1 MGLDPISILIRSHLL
16 YTKSKEYIV
25 EFDQL
30 DLQKALKILD
40 TLPQT
45 PQVKLQKQEIQKRI
59 NKITDT
65 TIKELLSK
73 HEIKKEE
80 LKPTLKEEPTPTKEP
95 QTTPT
100 PCKNLV
106 VSTPKDNT
114 YTTYHNNTNKV
125 NLGKLSERE
134 ANLLF
139 AIFQKLKDQGNTLIR
154 FEPQDL
160 KRMLN
165 IDISNE
171 RLSEVVIK
179 LWDSIK
185 TADFWKI
192 SETET
197 SIIQENY
204 MLFSRCKIELNKPS
218 KDLKYLE
225 IQLNDNYQYLLN
237 NLGMGQYT
245 SFNLLEFQRVRGK
258 YAKTLYRLLKQYKS
272 TGILSVEWSQFRELL
287 DIPKDYE
294 MRNIDQKVLTP
305 SIKELNK
312 IYPFEHLSY
321 KKERKS
327 HDKRKVTHID
337 FYFEQLPQGETKKQK
352 QDDKQRAQR
361 DIKLIAW
368 DIHNQIA
375 KRNAKATME
384 ARFLELKT
392 LIGYQFRHNDS
403 GIVLQIDN
411 TTFEKNQMF
420 LHVSYPKS
428 KHNPQKFLV
437 SNKTFALELLY
448 VNGYSLK
455 KDMLEIDPPSIHP
468 ITNEPIKEFA
478 QYIGKTINITNF
490 NVDQCPEG
498 INNYLKITR
507 IVKLNDNRICISVQ
521 DVDKPEKLL
530 KPFIAKDEKHLKNWF
545 KKHYR

>member
-1 MGLDPISILIRSHLL
+1 M
-16 YTKSKEYIV
+16 

-40 TLPQT
+40 ALPQ
-45 PQVKLQKQEIQKRI
+45 
-59 NKITDT
+59 

-80 LKPTLKEEPTPTKEP
+80 LEPTLTPKPTPIKEP
-95 QTTPT
+95 QTTIT
-100 PCKNLV
+100 PCKDLV
-106 VSTPKDNT
+106 VSAPKDNT

-139 AIFQKLKDQGNTLIR
+139 AIFQRLKDQGNTLIR

-245 SFNLLEFQRVRGK
+245 SFNLLEFQQVRGK

-272 TGILSVEWSQFRELL
+272 TGILSVEWTQFRELL
-287 DIPKDYE
+287 DIPKDYK
-294 MRNIDQKVLTP
+294 MRNIDQKILTP
-305 SIKELNK
+305 SLKELKK

-321 KKERKS
+321 KKERRS

-337 FYFEQLPQGETKKQK
+337 FYFEPLPKGETKKQK
-352 QDDKQRAQR
+352 QADKQRAKR
-361 DIKLIAW
+361 DIKLVAW
-368 DIHNQIA
+368 DINNQIA
-375 KRNAKATME
+375 KRNAKSTIE
-384 ARFLELKT
+384 ARLLELKT
-392 LIGYQFRHNDS
+392 LIGYQFKNNN
-403 GIVLQIDN
+403 GTVLQIDN
-411 TTFEKNQMF
+411 TTFEKNQML

-428 KHNPQKFLV
+428 KNNPQKLRV
-437 SNKTFALELLY
+437 SSKTFALEFLF

-455 KDMLEIDPPSIHP
+455 KDTLLEEIDPPSIHP

-478 QYIGKTINITNF
+478 EYIGKTIHITNF
-490 NVDQCPEG
+490 NVDQCHEG

-507 IVKLNDNRICISVQ
+507 IVKLNDNRICVSVQ

-530 KPFIAKDEKHLKNWF
+530 KPFIAKNEKHLKNWF

>member
-1 MGLDPISILIRSHLL
+1 MNTNFEQLRKQELELRKLL
-16 YTKSKEYIV
+16 EV
-25 EFDQL
+25 
-30 DLQKALKILD
+30 LD

-45 PQVKLQKQEIQKRI
+45 TQIKLQKQKIQTYI
-59 NKITDT
+59 DKITPS
-65 TIKELLSK
+65 ILSGFNQKFKEITENLSN
-73 HEIKKEE
+73 EFEKE
-80 LKPTLKEEPTPTKEP
+80 KPTPLKES

-100 PCKNLV
+100 PCKDLV
-106 VSTPKDNT
+106 VATKDNT
-114 YTTYHNNTNKV
+114 YITYHNNTNKV

-139 AIFQKLKDQGNTLIR
+139 AIFQRLKDQGNTLIR

-160 KRMLN
+160 KRMIMVKSNLTNRQLLQVLKNLLDN
-165 IDISNE
+165 ISGANFWIIREHVENG
-171 RLSEVVIK
+171 EVYEDHK
-179 LWDSIK
+179 S
-185 TADFWKI
+185 
-192 SETET
+192 
-197 SIIQENY
+197 Y
-204 MLFSRCKIELNKPS
+204 MLFKQFEIRIHKPTQNIE
-218 KDLKYLE
+218 YLE
-225 IQLNDNYQYLLN
+225 VQLNDSYHYLLN

-245 SFNLLEFQRVRGK
+245 SFKLIEFQQVRGK

-272 TGILSVEWSQFRELL
+272 TGILSVEWDQFRELL

-305 SIKELNK
+305 SLKELRK

-321 KKERKS
+321 KKERRS
-327 HDKRKVTHID
+327 HDRRKVTHID
-337 FYFEQLPQGETKKQK
+337 FYFEQLPQGETKQQKQK
-352 QDDKQRAQR
+352 DKQRAKR

-368 DIHNQIA
+368 DINNQIA

-403 GIVLQIDN
+403 GTILQIDN
-411 TTFEKNQMF
+411 ATFEKNQML

-428 KHNPQKFLV
+428 KNNPQKLRV
-437 SNKTFALELLY
+437 SSKTFALEFLF

-455 KDMLEIDPPSIHP
+455 KDSLLEEIEPPKIHP

-478 QYIGKTINITNF
+478 EYIGKTIHITNF

-507 IVKLNDNRICISVQ
+507 IVKLNDNRICVSVQ

>member
-1 MGLDPISILIRSHLL
+1 M
-16 YTKSKEYIV
+16 

-30 DLQKALKILD
+30 ESQRSDLQKVLKELD
-40 TLPQT
+40 TLPKT
-45 PQVKLQKQEIQKRI
+45 PQIELQKQEIQDRI

-65 TIKELLSK
+65 IIKELLSK

-80 LKPTLKEEPTPTKEP
+80 LEPTLTPKPTPLKAP

-100 PCKNLV
+100 PCKDLV
-106 VSTPKDNT
+106 VITPKDNT
-114 YTTYHNNTNKV
+114 YTTYHNNANKV

-139 AIFQKLKDQGNTLIR
+139 AIFQRLKDQGNTLIR

-160 KRMLN
+160 KRMIMVKSNLTNRQLLQVLKNLLDN
-165 IDISNE
+165 ISGANFWIIREHVENG
-171 RLSEVVIK
+171 EVYE
-179 LWDSIK
+179 DH
-185 TADFWKI
+185 
-192 SETET
+192 T
-197 SIIQENY
+197 SY
-204 MLFSRCKIELNKPS
+204 MLFKQFEIRIHKPTQTIE
-218 KDLKYLE
+218 YLDV
-225 IQLNDNYQYLLN
+225 QLNDSYQYLLN
-237 NLGMGQYT
+237 NLGMGGQYT
-245 SFNLLEFQRVRGK
+245 SFKLLEFQRVRGK

-272 TGILSVEWSQFRELL
+272 TGILSVEWSQFKELL
-287 DIPKDYE
+287 DIPKDYKME
-294 MRNIDQKVLTP
+294 NIDQKVLTP
-305 SIKELNK
+305 SLKELRK

-352 QDDKQRAQR
+352 QKDKQRTKR
-361 DIKLIAW
+361 DIKLVAW
-368 DIHNQIA
+368 DINNQIA

-384 ARFLELKT
+384 ARFFELKT
-392 LIGYQFRHNDS
+392 LIGYQFRHNN
-403 GIVLQIDN
+403 GTILQIDN
-411 TTFEKNQMF
+411 ATFEKNQMF
-420 LHVSYPKS
+420 LHVSTNKNS
-428 KHNPQKFLV
+428 QKLPV
-437 SNKTFALELLY
+437 SNKTFALELLF

-455 KDMLEIDPPSIHP
+455 KDSLLEEIDPPKTHS

-478 QYIGKTINITNF
+478 EYIGKTIHITNF
-490 NVDQCPEG
+490 NVDKCPDG

-507 IVKLNDNRICISVQ
+507 IAKLNDNRICISIQ

-545 KKHYR
+545 KKYYK

>member
-1 MGLDPISILIRSHLL
+1 MDFEQLRKQELELRKLL
-16 YTKSKEYIV
+16 E
-25 EFDQL
+25 E
-30 DLQKALKILD
+30 LD
-40 TLPQT
+40 TFPQT
-45 PQVKLQKQEIQKRI
+45 PQIKLQKQKIQTYI
-59 NKITDT
+59 DKITPS
-65 TIKELLSK
+65 ILSGFNQKFKEITENS
-73 HEIKKEE
+73 HEFEKE
-80 LKPTLKEEPTPTKEP
+80 KPTPNKDP

-100 PCKNLV
+100 PCKDLV
-106 VSTPKDNT
+106 VTTKDNT
-114 YTTYHNNTNKV
+114 YITYHNNTNKV

-171 RLSEVVIK
+171 RLSEVVVK

-272 TGILSVEWSQFRELL
+272 TGILSVEWEQFRELL

-305 SIKELNK
+305 SLKELKK

-321 KKERKS
+321 KKERRS

-337 FYFEQLPQGETKKQK
+337 FYFEQLPQGETKQQKQK
-352 QDDKQRAQR
+352 DKQRAKR

-375 KRNAKATME
+375 KRNAKATIE
-384 ARFLELKT
+384 ARLLELKT
-392 LIGYQFRHNDS
+392 LIGYQFRHNN
-403 GIVLQIDN
+403 GTILQVDDA
-411 TTFEKNQMF
+411 TFEKNQMF
-420 LHVSYPKS
+420 LHVSTKKNS
-428 KHNPQKFLV
+428 QKLPV
-437 SNKTFALELLY
+437 SSKTFALEFLF

-455 KDMLEIDPPSIHP
+455 KDMLEIDPPSIHH

-478 QYIGKTINITNF
+478 EYIGKTIHITNF
-490 NVDQCPEG
+490 NVDKCPEG

-507 IVKLNDNRICISVQ
+507 IVKLNDNRICVSVQ
-521 DVDKPEKLL
+521 DVDNLEKLL

-545 KKHYR
+545 KKHYH

>member
-1 MGLDPISILIRSHLL
+1 MNTNFEQLRKQELELRKLL
-16 YTKSKEYIV
+16 E
-25 EFDQL
+25 
-30 DLQKALKILD
+30 ALD

-45 PQVKLQKQEIQKRI
+45 PQIKLQKQKIQTYI
-59 NKITDT
+59 DKITPS
-65 TIKELLSK
+65 ILSGFNQKFKEITENLSN
-73 HEIKKEE
+73 EFEKE
-80 LKPTLKEEPTPTKEP
+80 KPTPTKVP

-100 PCKNLV
+100 PCKDLV

-114 YTTYHNNTNKV
+114 YITYHNNANKV

-272 TGILSVEWSQFRELL
+272 TGILSVEWTQFRELL
-287 DIPKDYE
+287 DIPKDYT
-294 MRNIDQKVLTP
+294 MPNIDKFVLK
-305 SIKELNK
+305 IALKELRK

-321 KKERKS
+321 KKERRNS
-327 HDKRKVTHID
+327 HDRRKVTHID

-352 QDDKQRAQR
+352 QADKQRAKR

-368 DIHNQIA
+368 DI
-375 KRNAKATME
+375 KRQGIIKRSKET
-384 ARFLELKT
+384 LEVREMDLKS
-392 LIGYQFRHNDS
+392 LIGSLFENPN
-403 GIVLQIDN
+403 GVILKVENI
-411 TTFEKNQMF
+411 TKEKNQLFM
-420 LHVSYPKS
+420 HVSYPNRK
-428 KHNPQKFLV
+428 NPPQKIPV
-437 SNKTFALELLY
+437 SDKRYALEFLY
-448 VNGYSLK
+448 VSGGYTFK
-455 KDMLEIDPPSIHP
+455 KDNLLQEIETFTPNIHP
-468 ITNEPIKEFA
+468 ITNKPIKEFA
-478 QYIGKTINITNF
+478 EYIGKTIHITNF

-507 IVKLNDNRICISVQ
+507 IVKLNDNRICVSVQ

-545 KKHYR
+545 KKHFF

>member
-1 MGLDPISILIRSHLL
+1 M
-16 YTKSKEYIV
+16 

-30 DLQKALKILD
+30 DLQKVLKILD
-40 TLPQT
+40 ALPQ
-45 PQVKLQKQEIQKRI
+45 
-59 NKITDT
+59 

-80 LKPTLKEEPTPTKEP
+80 LEPTLTPKPTPIKEP
-95 QTTPT
+95 QTTIT
-100 PCKNLV
+100 PCKDLV
-106 VSTPKDNT
+106 VSAPKDNT

-139 AIFQKLKDQGNTLIR
+139 AIFQRLKDQGNTLIR

-245 SFNLLEFQRVRGK
+245 SFNLLEFQQVRGK

-272 TGILSVEWSQFRELL
+272 TGILSVEWTQFRELL
-287 DIPKDYE
+287 DIPKDYK
-294 MRNIDQKVLTP
+294 MRNIDQKILTP
-305 SIKELNK
+305 SLKELKK

-321 KKERKS
+321 KKERRS

-337 FYFEQLPQGETKKQK
+337 FYFEPLPKGETKKQK
-352 QDDKQRAQR
+352 QADKQRAKR
-361 DIKLIAW
+361 DIKLVAW

-375 KRNAKATME
+375 KRNAKSTIE
-384 ARFLELKT
+384 ARLLELKT
-392 LIGYQFRHNDS
+392 LIGYQFKNNN
-403 GIVLQIDN
+403 GTVLQIDN
-411 TTFEKNQMF
+411 TTFEKNQML

-428 KHNPQKFLV
+428 KNNPQKLRV
-437 SNKTFALELLY
+437 SSKTFALKFLF

-455 KDMLEIDPPSIHP
+455 KDTLLEEIDPPSIHP

-478 QYIGKTINITNF
+478 EYIGKTIHITNF

-507 IVKLNDNRICISVQ
+507 IVKLNDNRICVSVQ
-521 DVDKPEKLL
+521 DMDKPEKLL
-530 KPFIAKDEKHLKNWF
+530 KPFIAKNEKHLKNWF

>member
-1 MGLDPISILIRSHLL
+1 MNTNFEQLRKQELELRKLL
-16 YTKSKEYIV
+16 E
-25 EFDQL
+25 E
-30 DLQKALKILD
+30 LD

-45 PQVKLQKQEIQKRI
+45 PQIELQKQKIQTYI
-59 NKITDT
+59 DKITPS
-65 TIKELLSK
+65 ILSGFNQKFKEITEKLPN
-73 HEIKKEE
+73 EFEKE
-80 LKPTLKEEPTPTKEP
+80 KPTPTKEP

-100 PCKNLV
+100 PCKDLV
-106 VSTPKDNT
+106 VTTPKDKT
-114 YTTYHNNTNKV
+114 YITYHNNANKV

-139 AIFQKLKDQGNTLIR
+139 AIFQRLKDQGNTLIR

-160 KRMLN
+160 KRMIMVKSNLTNRQLLQVLKNLLDN
-165 IDISNE
+165 ISGAN
-171 RLSEVVIK
+171 
-179 LWDSIK
+179 
-185 TADFWKI
+185 FWI
-192 SETET
+192 IREHVENGEIYEDHT
-197 SIIQENY
+197 SY
-204 MLFSRCKIELNKPS
+204 MLFKQFEIRIHKPTQTIE
-218 KDLKYLE
+218 YLE
-225 IQLNDNYQYLLN
+225 VQLNDSYQYLLN
-237 NLGMGQYT
+237 NLGMGGQYT
-245 SFNLLEFQRVRGK
+245 SFKLLEFQRVRGK

-305 SIKELNK
+305 ALKELRE

-337 FYFEQLPQGETKKQK
+337 FYFEQLPQGETKKQA
-352 QDDKQRAQR
+352 DKQRAKR

-428 KHNPQKFLV
+428 KNNPQKFLV

-455 KDMLEIDPPSIHP
+455 KDNLLEEIDPPKIHP
-468 ITNEPIKEFA
+468 ITNEPIKEFDE
-478 QYIGKTINITNF
+478 YIGKTINITNF

-507 IVKLNDNRICISVQ
+507 IVKLNDNRICVSVQ

-545 KKHYR
+545 KKYYR

>member
-1 MGLDPISILIRSHLL
+1 M
-16 YTKSKEYIV
+16 

-30 DLQKALKILD
+30 ESQRSDLQKVLKELD

-45 PQVKLQKQEIQKRI
+45 PQIELQKQEIQDRI

-65 TIKELLSK
+65 IIRKLLSK

-80 LKPTLKEEPTPTKEP
+80 LEHTLKEKPIPLKDP
-95 QTTPT
+95 QTNPT
-100 PCKNLV
+100 PCKDLV
-106 VSTPKDNT
+106 VATKDNT

-160 KRMLN
+160 KRMIMVKSNLTNRQLLQILKNLLDN
-165 IDISNE
+165 ISGANFWI
-171 RLSEVVIK
+171 IK
-179 LWDSIK
+179 EHVENGEIYEDH
-185 TADFWKI
+185 
-192 SETET
+192 T
-197 SIIQENY
+197 SY
-204 MLFSRCKIELNKPS
+204 MLFKQFEIRIHKPTQTIE
-218 KDLKYLE
+218 YLDV
-225 IQLNDNYQYLLN
+225 QLNDSYQYLLN
-237 NLGMGQYT
+237 NLGMGGQYT

-272 TGILSVEWSQFRELL
+272 TGILSVEWDQFMELL
-287 DIPKDYE
+287 DIPKDYT
-294 MRNIDQKVLTP
+294 MPNVDKFVLK
-305 SIKELNK
+305 IALKELRK

-321 KKERKS
+321 KKERRS

-352 QDDKQRAQR
+352 QANKQRAKR
-361 DIKLIAW
+361 DIKLVAW
-368 DIHNQIA
+368 DINNQIS

-403 GIVLQIDN
+403 GIILQIDN
-411 TTFEKNQMF
+411 ATFENNQML
-420 LHVSYPKS
+420 LHVSYPKT
-428 KHNPQKFLV
+428 KKDPQKLRV
-437 SNKTFALELLY
+437 SNKTFALEFLF

-455 KDMLEIDPPSIHP
+455 KDSLLEEIEPPKIHP

-478 QYIGKTINITNF
+478 EYIGKTIHITNF

-507 IVKLNDNRICISVQ
+507 IVKLNDNRICISIQ

-530 KPFIAKDEKHLKNWF
+530 KPFIAKDEKHLRNWF

>member
-1 MGLDPISILIRSHLL
+1 M
-16 YTKSKEYIV
+16 
-25 EFDQL
+25 EFDQS

-40 TLPQT
+40 ALPQ
-45 PQVKLQKQEIQKRI
+45 
-59 NKITDT
+59 

-80 LKPTLKEEPTPTKEP
+80 LKPTLKEEPTPTKAP

-114 YTTYHNNTNKV
+114 YITYHNNANKV

-160 KRMLN
+160 RKMLG
-165 IDISNE
+165 IKISYDNLT
-171 RLSEVVIK
+171 RTARSMWNK
-179 LWDSIK
+179 IK
-185 TADFWKI
+185 TADFWEVRDI
-192 SETET
+192 IVNGRECVSEK
-197 SIIQENY
+197 NY
-204 MLFSRCKIELNKPS
+204 MLFQVCEIVSDKETREFLYM
-218 KDLKYLE
+218 D
-225 IQLNDNYQYLLN
+225 IQLNTGYQYLLN
-237 NLGMGQYT
+237 NLGMGGQYT

-272 TGILSVEWSQFRELL
+272 TGILSVEWTQFRELL

-305 SIKELNK
+305 SLKELRK

-327 HDKRKVTHID
+327 HDRRKVTHID
-337 FYFEQLPQGETKKQK
+337 FYFEQLPQGENKQQKQK
-352 QDDKQRAQR
+352 DKQRAKR

-368 DIHNQIA
+368 DINNQIA
-375 KRNAKATME
+375 KRSAKATME

-392 LIGYQFRHNDS
+392 LIGYQFRHNN
-403 GIVLQIDN
+403 GTILQINDA
-411 TTFEKNQMF
+411 TFEKNQMF
-420 LHVSYPKS
+420 LHVLTNKNS
-428 KHNPQKFLV
+428 QKFLV
-437 SNKTFALELLY
+437 SNKTFALELLF

-455 KDMLEIDPPSIHP
+455 KDNLLEEIDPPKIHP
-468 ITNEPIKEFA
+468 ITNKPIKEFDE
-478 QYIGKTINITNF
+478 YIGKTIHITNN
-490 NVDQCPEG
+490 NVDQFPDG
-498 INNYLKITR
+498 ITSYLKITN
-507 IVKLNDNRICISVQ
+507 IVKLNDNRICVSVQ

-545 KKHYR
+545 KKYYR

>member
-1 MGLDPISILIRSHLL
+1 MPMN
-16 YTKSKEYIV
+16 TN
-25 EFDQL
+25 FDQL
-30 DLQKALKILD
+30 RKQELELRKLLEELD
-40 TLPQT
+40 TFPQT
-45 PQVKLQKQEIQKRI
+45 PQIKLQKQKIQTYI
-59 NKITDT
+59 DKITPS
-65 TIKELLSK
+65 ILSGFNQKFKEITENLN
-73 HEIKKEE
+73 EFEKE
-80 LKPTLKEEPTPTKEP
+80 TQEPTPNKDP

-100 PCKNLV
+100 PCKDLV
-106 VSTPKDNT
+106 LATKDNT
-114 YTTYHNNTNKV
+114 YITYHNNTNKV

-139 AIFQKLKDQGNTLIR
+139 AIFQKLKDQRNTLIR

-171 RLSEVVIK
+171 RLSEVVVK

-204 MLFSRCKIELNKPS
+204 MLFSRCKIELNKPG

-225 IQLNDNYQYLLN
+225 VQLNDNYQYLIN

-272 TGILSVEWSQFRELL
+272 TGILSVEWTQFRELL
-287 DIPKDYE
+287 DIPKDYT
-294 MRNIDQKVLTP
+294 MPNIDKFVLKVAL
-305 SIKELNK
+305 KELKK

-321 KKERKS
+321 KKERKNS

-337 FYFEQLPQGETKKQK
+337 FYFEQLPQGETKQEKK
-352 QDDKQRAQR
+352 KDKQRAKR
-361 DIKLIAW
+361 DIKLVAW
-368 DIHNQIA
+368 DINHQIA
-375 KRNAKATME
+375 KRNAQSTME
-384 ARFLELKT
+384 ARLLELKT
-392 LIGYQFRHNDS
+392 LIGYQFRHSN
-403 GIVLQIDN
+403 GTILQIDN
-411 TTFEKNQMF
+411 ITFEKNQMF
-420 LHVSYPKS
+420 VHVCFPKTKKDPQKLHVSS
-428 KHNPQKFLV
+428 
-437 SNKTFALELLY
+437 KTFALELLF
-448 VNGYSLK
+448 VNGYSMK
-455 KDMLEIDPPSIHP
+455 KDSLSEEIDKIHP
-468 ITNEPIKEFA
+468 IANEPIKEFA
-478 QYIGKTINITNF
+478 EYIGKTIHITNF

-498 INNYLKITR
+498 ISNYLKITR
-507 IVKLNDNRICISVQ
+507 ITKLEDNRICISIQ
-521 DVDKPEKLL
+521 DVDKPDKLL

-545 KKHYR
+545 KKHYH

>member
-1 MGLDPISILIRSHLL
+1 MNTNFEQLRKQELELRKLL
-16 YTKSKEYIV
+16 E
-25 EFDQL
+25 E
-30 DLQKALKILD
+30 LD

-45 PQVKLQKQEIQKRI
+45 TQIELQKQEIQDRI

-65 TIKELLSK
+65 IIKELLSK

-80 LKPTLKEEPTPTKEP
+80 LEHTLKEKPTPLKAP
-95 QTTPT
+95 QTNPT
-100 PCKNLV
+100 PCKDLV
-106 VSTPKDNT
+106 VSTPKNNA
-114 YTTYHNNTNKV
+114 YTTYHNNANKV

-160 KRMLN
+160 KRMLG
-165 IDISNE
+165 IKISYDNLT
-171 RLSEVVIK
+171 RTARSMWNK
-179 LWDSIK
+179 IK
-185 TADFWKI
+185 TADFWEVRDI
-192 SETET
+192 IVNGRECVSEK
-197 SIIQENY
+197 NY
-204 MLFSRCKIELNKPS
+204 MLFQVCEIVSDKETREFLYM
-218 KDLKYLE
+218 D
-225 IQLNDNYQYLLN
+225 IQLNIGYHYLLN
-237 NLGMGQYT
+237 NLGMGGQYT
-245 SFNLLEFQRVRGK
+245 SFKLLEFQRVRGK

-305 SIKELNK
+305 SLKELKK

-321 KKERKS
+321 KKERRS

-337 FYFEQLPQGETKKQK
+337 FYFEQLPQGETKQQKQK
-352 QDDKQRAQR
+352 DKQRAKR
-361 DIKLIAW
+361 DIKLVAW
-368 DIHNQIA
+368 DINNQIA

-403 GIVLQIDN
+403 GIILQIDN
-411 TTFEKNQMF
+411 ATFEKNQML

-428 KHNPQKFLV
+428 KNNPQKLRV
-437 SNKTFALELLY
+437 SSKTFALEFLF

-455 KDMLEIDPPSIHP
+455 KDSLLEEIEHPKIHP

-478 QYIGKTINITNF
+478 EYIGKTIHITNF

-507 IVKLNDNRICISVQ
+507 IAKLNDNRICISIQ
-521 DVDKPEKLL
+521 DVDKPDKLL

>member
-1 MGLDPISILIRSHLL
+1 MPMN
-16 YTKSKEYIV
+16 TN
-25 EFDQL
+25 FDQL
-30 DLQKALKILD
+30 RKQELELRKLLEELD
-40 TLPQT
+40 TFPQT
-45 PQVKLQKQEIQKRI
+45 TQIQLQKQKIQTYI
-59 NKITDT
+59 DKITPSILSGFDQKF
-65 TIKELLSK
+65 KEITENLSN
-73 HEIKKEE
+73 EFEKE
-80 LKPTLKEEPTPTKEP
+80 KPTPNKAP
-95 QTTPT
+95 QTNPI
-100 PCKNLV
+100 PCKDLV
-106 VSTPKDNT
+106 LTTPKDNT
-114 YTTYHNNTNKV
+114 YITYHNNTNKV

-197 SIIQENY
+197 SIIKENY

-245 SFNLLEFQRVRGK
+245 SFNLLEFQKVRGK

-272 TGILSVEWSQFRELL
+272 TGILSVEWEQFRELL

-305 SIKELNK
+305 SLKELKK

-321 KKERKS
+321 KKERRNS
-327 HDKRKVTHID
+327 HDRRKVTHID
-337 FYFEQLPQGETKKQK
+337 FYFEQLPQGETKQQK
-352 QDDKQRAQR
+352 EKDKQRAKR
-361 DIKLIAW
+361 DIKLVAW

-375 KRNAKATME
+375 KKSAKDTME
-384 ARFLELKT
+384 ARLLELKT

-403 GIVLQIDN
+403 GIILQIDN
-411 TTFEKNQMF
+411 ITFEKNQMF
-420 LHVSYPKS
+420 LHVSYPKT
-428 KHNPQKFLV
+428 KKDPQKLRV
-437 SNKTFALELLY
+437 SNKTFALEFLF

-455 KDMLEIDPPSIHP
+455 KDSLLEEIEPPKIHP

-478 QYIGKTINITNF
+478 EYIGKTIHITNF
-490 NVDQCPEG
+490 NVDQCPKG

-507 IVKLNDNRICISVQ
+507 ITKLNDNRICISIQ
-521 DVDKPEKLL
+521 DVDKPDKLL

-545 KKHYR
+545 KKHFF

>member
-1 MGLDPISILIRSHLL
+1 MPMNTNFKQLRKQELELRKLL
-16 YTKSKEYIV
+16 E
-25 EFDQL
+25 E
-30 DLQKALKILD
+30 LD

-45 PQVKLQKQEIQKRI
+45 PQVKLQKQKIQTYI
-59 NKITDT
+59 DKITPS
-65 TIKELLSK
+65 ILSGFNQKFKEITEKLPN
-73 HEIKKEE
+73 EFEKE
-80 LKPTLKEEPTPTKEP
+80 KPTPTKAP

-100 PCKNLV
+100 PCKDLV

-114 YTTYHNNTNKV
+114 YTTYHNNANKV

-139 AIFQKLKDQGNTLIR
+139 AIFQRLKDQGNTLIR

-160 KRMLN
+160 KRMLG
-165 IDISNE
+165 IKISYDNLT
-171 RLSEVVIK
+171 RTARSMWNK
-179 LWDSIK
+179 IK
-185 TADFWKI
+185 TADFWEVRDI
-192 SETET
+192 IVNGRECVSEK
-197 SIIQENY
+197 NY
-204 MLFSRCKIELNKPS
+204 MLFQVCEIVSDKETREFLYM
-218 KDLKYLE
+218 D
-225 IQLNDNYQYLLN
+225 IQLNTGYNYLLN
-237 NLGMGQYT
+237 NLGMGGQYT
-245 SFNLLEFQRVRGK
+245 SFKLLEFQRVRGK

-321 KKERKS
+321 KKERRNS

-337 FYFEQLPQGETKKQK
+337 FYFEQLPQGETKQQK
-352 QDDKQRAQR
+352 QADKQRAKR
-361 DIKLIAW
+361 DIKLVAW

-375 KRNAKATME
+375 KRNAKATIE
-384 ARFLELKT
+384 ARLLELKT

-403 GIVLQIDN
+403 GIILKIDN

-455 KDMLEIDPPSIHP
+455 KDNLLEEIDPPKIHP

-545 KKHYR
+545 KKYYR

>member
-1 MGLDPISILIRSHLL
+1 MPMNTNFEQLRKQELELRKLL
-16 YTKSKEYIV
+16 E
-25 EFDQL
+25 E
-30 DLQKALKILD
+30 LD

-45 PQVKLQKQEIQKRI
+45 PQIKLQKQKIQTYI
-59 NKITDT
+59 DKITPS
-65 TIKELLSK
+65 ILSGFNQRFKEITESLN
-73 HEIKKEE
+73 EFE
-80 LKPTLKEEPTPTKEP
+80 KEEPTPTKDP

-106 VSTPKDNT
+106 FTTPKDNT
-114 YTTYHNNTNKV
+114 YITYHNNTNKV

-171 RLSEVVIK
+171 RLSEVVVK

-204 MLFSRCKIELNKPS
+204 MLFSRFKIELNKPS

-272 TGILSVEWSQFRELL
+272 TGILSVEWTQFRELL
-287 DIPKDYE
+287 DIPKDYKME
-294 MRNIDQKVLTP
+294 NIDQKVLTP
-305 SIKELNK
+305 SLKELRK

-321 KKERKS
+321 KKERRNS
-327 HDKRKVTHID
+327 HDRRKVTHID
-337 FYFEQLPQGETKKQK
+337 FYFEQLPQGETKQQKQK
-352 QDDKQRAQR
+352 DKQRAKR

-368 DIHNQIA
+368 DINNQIA
-375 KRNAKATME
+375 KRNAKDTME
-384 ARFLELKT
+384 ARLLELKT

-403 GIVLQIDN
+403 GTILQIDN
-411 TTFEKNQMF
+411 ATFEKNQML
-420 LHVSYPKS
+420 LHVCFPKT
-428 KHNPQKFLV
+428 KKDPQKLRV
-437 SNKTFALELLY
+437 SNKTFALEFLF

-455 KDMLEIDPPSIHP
+455 KDSLLEEIDPPKIHP

-478 QYIGKTINITNF
+478 EYIGKTIHITNF
-490 NVDQCPEG
+490 NVDKCPEG

-507 IVKLNDNRICISVQ
+507 ITKLEDNRICISIQ

>member
-1 MGLDPISILIRSHLL
+1 M
-16 YTKSKEYIV
+16 

-45 PQVKLQKQEIQKRI
+45 
-59 NKITDT
+59 
-65 TIKELLSK
+65 IKELLSK

-80 LKPTLKEEPTPTKEP
+80 LEPTLKKEPTPTKAP
-95 QTTPT
+95 QTTP
-100 PCKNLV
+100 CKDLV
-106 VSTPKDNT
+106 VSTPKDNA
-114 YTTYHNNTNKV
+114 YTTYHNNANKV

-160 KRMLN
+160 RNMLG
-165 IDISNE
+165 IKISYDNLT
-171 RLSEVVIK
+171 RTARSMWNK
-179 LWDSIK
+179 IK
-185 TADFWKI
+185 TADFWEVRDIIVNGKECV
-192 SETET
+192 SEK
-197 SIIQENY
+197 NY
-204 MLFSRCKIELNKPS
+204 MLFQVCEIVSNKET
-218 KDLKYLE
+218 KEFLYMD
-225 IQLNDNYQYLLN
+225 IQLNTGYHYLLN

-272 TGILSVEWSQFRELL
+272 TGILSVEWGQFRELL

-305 SIKELNK
+305 SLKELRK

-321 KKERKS
+321 KKERRS

-337 FYFEQLPQGETKKQK
+337 FYFEQLPEGENKKQK
-352 QDDKQRAQR
+352 QKDKQRAKR

-368 DIHNQIA
+368 DINNQIA
-375 KRNAKATME
+375 KRNTKATME
-384 ARFLELKT
+384 ARLLELKT

-411 TTFEKNQMF
+411 ATFEKNQMF

-478 QYIGKTINITNF
+478 EYIGKTIHITNF

-507 IVKLNDNRICISVQ
+507 IVKLNDNRICVSVQ

>member
-1 MGLDPISILIRSHLL
+1 MNTNFEQLRKQELELRKLL
-16 YTKSKEYIV
+16 E
-25 EFDQL
+25 E
-30 DLQKALKILD
+30 LD

-45 PQVKLQKQEIQKRI
+45 PQIKLQKQKIQTYI
-59 NKITDT
+59 DKITPS
-65 TIKELLSK
+65 ILSGFNQKFKEITEKLPN
-73 HEIKKEE
+73 EFEKE
-80 LKPTLKEEPTPTKEP
+80 KPTPTKEP

-106 VSTPKDNT
+106 VTTPKDKT
-114 YTTYHNNTNKV
+114 YITYHNNANKV

-139 AIFQKLKDQGNTLIR
+139 AIFQRLKDQGNTLIR

-160 KRMLN
+160 KRMLG
-165 IDISNE
+165 IKISYDNLT
-171 RLSEVVIK
+171 RTARSMWNK
-179 LWDSIK
+179 IK
-185 TADFWKI
+185 TANFWEVRDI
-192 SETET
+192 IVNGRECVSEK
-197 SIIQENY
+197 NY
-204 MLFSRCKIELNKPS
+204 MLFQVCEIVSDKETREFLYM
-218 KDLKYLE
+218 D
-225 IQLNDNYQYLLN
+225 IQLNTGYNYLLN
-237 NLGMGQYT
+237 NLGMGGQYT
-245 SFNLLEFQRVRGK
+245 SFKLLEFQRVRGK

-287 DIPKDYE
+287 DIPKDYK

-321 KKERKS
+321 KKERRS

-352 QDDKQRAQR
+352 QADKQRAQR

-368 DIHNQIA
+368 DIKRQGMLKRSKETLEVREMDLKSLIGSLFENPNGVILKVENIA
-375 KRNAKATME
+375 K
-384 ARFLELKT
+384 
-392 LIGYQFRHNDS
+392 
-403 GIVLQIDN
+403 
-411 TTFEKNQMF
+411 EKNQFFM
-420 LHVSYPKS
+420 HVSYPNRK
-428 KHNPQKFLV
+428 NPPQKIPV
-437 SNKTFALELLY
+437 SDKRYALELLY
-448 VNGYSLK
+448 VSGGYTFK
-455 KDMLEIDPPSIHP
+455 KDNLLQEIETFTPSIHP
-468 ITNEPIKEFA
+468 ITNKPIKEFA
-478 QYIGKTINITNF
+478 EYIGKTINITNF

-507 IVKLNDNRICISVQ
+507 IVKLNDNRICVSVQ

>member
-1 MGLDPISILIRSHLL
+1 M
-16 YTKSKEYIV
+16 

-40 TLPQT
+40 ALPQ
-45 PQVKLQKQEIQKRI
+45 
-59 NKITDT
+59 

-80 LKPTLKEEPTPTKEP
+80 LEPTLTPKPTPIKEP
-95 QTTPT
+95 QTTIT
-100 PCKNLV
+100 PCKDLV
-106 VSTPKDNT
+106 VSAPKDNT

-139 AIFQKLKDQGNTLIR
+139 AIFQRLKDQGNTLIR

-245 SFNLLEFQRVRGK
+245 SFNLLEFQQVRGK

-272 TGILSVEWSQFRELL
+272 TGILSVEWTQFRELL
-287 DIPKDYE
+287 DIPKDYK
-294 MRNIDQKVLTP
+294 MRNIDQKILTP
-305 SIKELNK
+305 SLKELKK

-321 KKERKS
+321 KKERRS

-337 FYFEQLPQGETKKQK
+337 FYFEPLPKGETKKQK
-352 QDDKQRAQR
+352 QADKQRAKR
-361 DIKLIAW
+361 DIKLVAW
-368 DIHNQIA
+368 DINNQIA
-375 KRNAKATME
+375 KRNAKSTIE
-384 ARFLELKT
+384 ARLFELKT
-392 LIGYQFRHNDS
+392 LIGYQFKNNN
-403 GIVLQIDN
+403 GTVLQIDN
-411 TTFEKNQMF
+411 TTFEKNQML

-428 KHNPQKFLV
+428 KNNPQKLRV
-437 SNKTFALELLY
+437 SSKTFALEFLF

-455 KDMLEIDPPSIHP
+455 KDTLLEEIDPPSIHP

-478 QYIGKTINITNF
+478 EYIGKTIHITNF

-507 IVKLNDNRICISVQ
+507 IVKLNDNRICVSVQ

-530 KPFIAKDEKHLKNWF
+530 KPFIAKNEKHLKNWF

>member
-1 MGLDPISILIRSHLL
+1 MDFLNDF
-16 YTKSKEYIV
+16 E
-25 EFDQL
+25 QL
-30 DLQKALKILD
+30 NKALEKIDNQEMQRLLINAFVEKFSNNPP
-40 TLPQT
+40 TET
-45 PQVKLQKQEIQKRI
+45 KKAEESQK
-59 NKITDT
+59 
-65 TIKELLSK
+65 
-73 HEIKKEE
+73 
-80 LKPTLKEEPTPTKEP
+80 EPTPKKDP
-95 QTTPT
+95 QTNPT
-100 PCKNLV
+100 PCKDLALTNKNN
-106 VSTPKDNT
+106 P
-114 YTTYHNNTNKV
+114 YITYHNNTNKV

-179 LWDSIK
+179 LWNSIK

-204 MLFSRCKIELNKPS
+204 MLFSRCKIELNKPG

-225 IQLNDNYQYLLN
+225 VQLNTGYHYLLN

-245 SFNLLEFQRVRGK
+245 SFNLLEFQKVRGK

-272 TGILSVEWSQFRELL
+272 TGILSVEWDQFRELL

-305 SIKELNK
+305 SLKELKK
-312 IYPFEHLSY
+312 IYPFEHLNY
-321 KKERKS
+321 KKERRNS
-327 HDKRKVTHID
+327 HDRRKVTHID
-337 FYFEQLPQGETKKQK
+337 FYFEQLPQGETKPQKQK
-352 QDDKQRAQR
+352 DKQRAKR
-361 DIKLIAW
+361 DIKLVAW
-368 DIHNQIA
+368 DINNQIA
-375 KRNAKATME
+375 KRSAKATME
-384 ARFLELKT
+384 ARLLELKT
-392 LIGYQFRHNDS
+392 LIGYQFRHNNS
-403 GIVLQIDN
+403 GLILQIDN
-411 TTFEKNQMF
+411 ATFEKNQMF
-420 LHVSYPKS
+420 VHVSYPKS
-428 KHNPQKFLV
+428 QKDPQKLLV
-437 SNKTFALELLY
+437 SNKTFALELLF
-448 VNGYSLK
+448 VNGYNLK
-455 KDMLEIDPPSIHP
+455 KDNLLEEIDPLKIHP

-478 QYIGKTINITNF
+478 EYIGKTIHITNY

-498 INNYLKITR
+498 ISNYLKITR
-507 IVKLNDNRICISVQ
+507 IAKLNDKRICISIQ
-521 DVDKPEKLL
+521 DVDKPDKLL

-545 KKHYR
+545 KKHYH

>member
-1 MGLDPISILIRSHLL
+1 MNTNFEQLRKQELELRKLL
-16 YTKSKEYIV
+16 E
-25 EFDQL
+25 E
-30 DLQKALKILD
+30 LD

-45 PQVKLQKQEIQKRI
+45 QQIKLQKQKIQTYI
-59 NKITDT
+59 DKITPS
-65 TIKELLSK
+65 ILSGFNQKFKEITENLNDF
-73 HEIKKEE
+73 EKE
-80 LKPTLKEEPTPTKEP
+80 KPTPNKDQ

-100 PCKNLV
+100 PCKDLV
-106 VSTPKDNT
+106 VATKDNT
-114 YTTYHNNTNKV
+114 YITYHNNTNKV

-171 RLSEVVIK
+171 RLSEVVVK

-225 IQLNDNYQYLLN
+225 IQLNDSYHYLLN

-287 DIPKDYE
+287 DIPKDYKME
-294 MRNIDQKVLTP
+294 NIDQKVLTP
-305 SIKELNK
+305 SLKELRK

-321 KKERKS
+321 KKERRS

-337 FYFEQLPQGETKKQK
+337 FYFEQLSQGETKQQK
-352 QDDKQRAQR
+352 QADKQRAKR
-361 DIKLIAW
+361 DIKLVAW
-368 DIHNQIA
+368 DINNQIS

-384 ARFLELKT
+384 ARLLELKT
-392 LIGYQFRHNDS
+392 LIGYQFRQNDS
-403 GIVLQIDN
+403 GMILQIDN
-411 TTFEKNQMF
+411 ATFEKNQML
-420 LHVSYPKS
+420 LHISYPKS
-428 KHNPQKFLV
+428 KHNPQKLRV
-437 SNKTFALELLY
+437 SSKTFALEFLF

-455 KDMLEIDPPSIHP
+455 KDSLLEEIDPPKIHP

-478 QYIGKTINITNF
+478 EYIGKTIHITNF
-490 NVDQCPEG
+490 NVDKCPEG

-507 IVKLNDNRICISVQ
+507 IVKLNDNRICISIQ
-521 DVDKPEKLL
+521 DVDKPDKLL

-545 KKHYR
+545 KKHYH